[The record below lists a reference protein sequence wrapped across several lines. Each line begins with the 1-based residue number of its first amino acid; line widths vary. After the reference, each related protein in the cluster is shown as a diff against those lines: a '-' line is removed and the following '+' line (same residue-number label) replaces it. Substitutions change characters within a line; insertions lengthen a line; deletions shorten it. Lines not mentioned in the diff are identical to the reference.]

1 MIRIFVC
8 SGKSVLLDDPSGNI
22 AHGCTGTGGGDVA
35 YLRGGLVHRTVG
47 LAHPPAMIIQLET
60 VGIVKYPN
68 IPMIKNMM

>member
-47 LAHPPAMIIQLET
+47 
-60 VGIVKYPN
+60 IVKYPN